1 MAEPLPTFSESWY
14 RIAGQ
19 HICLRA
25 GINVRRQNF
34 RGERWYVIE
43 NPISNQFYR
52 LRPAAYEFVARL
64 RPDKTVQDAW
74 QECVNKAPDDA
85 PGQEAVIQLLSQ
97 LYFANLLQYDLAE
110 DSSQLFERYSKRRQ
124 REVRAQFMNLMFMRF
139 PLLDPDRFLQRTL
152 PIIGKLISPL
162 GALLWLIVVGLGLKV
177 VADNFSAIKDQTQ
190 TVLAPNNLFLLYVGM
205 VIIKTL
211 HEFGHAYFC
220 RKFGGEVH
228 VMGVMLM
235 IFTPAPYM
243 DATSSWAFRNRWKR
257 ILVGA
262 AGMIVEIFVA
272 ALATFVWAKTGP
284 GTIHNLAYNMM
295 FIASVSTVVFNINPL
310 LRFDGYYIL
319 SDLVDIP
326 NLHQRAGQQL
336 RYFGERYLFGLKKVE
351 SPANSGREGFW
362 LCVFGITSGIYRVV
376 VFSGVLLVIADR
388 FLLLGIIMAAV
399 CFISWVTV
407 PTVRFVKYLGSSP
420 KLERQ
425 RKRAIAVSGALAAT
439 VLVFLQFIPF
449 PSHFRAQGVL
459 QARQRAE
466 VVNDVA
472 GFVEKLLASPGQQLA
487 ADQPIIQLRNPELE
501 LDIKSN
507 RAKYDELQARLRQ
520 AMKEATPNLKPLSRM
535 LESIT
540 NRLQKLEADERAL
553 VLRARHSGILVAPR
567 LDEYLGRWLARGTAV
582 GLLVN
587 SNVFEFTATVK
598 QDDANALFAQSI
610 PTAEIRLYGQA
621 GRIVA
626 VPKWKVIP
634 GEQQTLPSPA
644 LGWHAGGELQVSPQD
659 PQGRK
664 AAEPFFE
671 VVADVQSSANAAL
684 LDGRSGKIR
693 FDLQPEPL
701 LPRWIRRLQQMFQKR
716 YQL

>member
-19 HICLRA
+19 QISLRP

-34 RGERWYVIE
+34 RGERWYVLE
-43 NPISNQFYR
+43 NPFSNQFFR

-64 RPDKTVQDAW
+64 RPDKTVEQAW
-74 QECVNKAPDDA
+74 QECVSRTPDDA

-97 LYFANLLQYDLAE
+97 LYFANLLQYGLAE
-110 DSSQLFERYSKRRQ
+110 DSSQLFERYNKRRQ

-139 PLLDPDRFLQRTL
+139 PLLDPDRFLQRAL
-152 PIIGKLISPL
+152 PFVGKLISPL
-162 GALLWLIVVGLGLKV
+162 GALIWLVVVGLALKV
-177 VADNFSAIKDQTQ
+177 VADNFTAIKDQSQ
-190 TVLAPNNLFLLYVGM
+190 SVLAPNNLLLLYAGM

-211 HEFGHAYFC
+211 HEFGHAFFC

-228 VMGVMLM
+228 VMGVLLM

-257 ILVGA
+257 ILVGS

-284 GTIHNLAYNMM
+284 GTVHNLAYNMM

-326 NLHQRAGQQL
+326 NLHQRAAQQL
-336 RYFGERYLFGLKKVE
+336 RFFGERYLFGLKKLE
-351 SPANSGREGFW
+351 SPANTTREGFW
-362 LCVFGITSGIYRVV
+362 LCVFGIASGIYRVV
-376 VFSGVLLVIADR
+376 VFGGVLLVIADR
-388 FLLLGIIMAAV
+388 FLLLGIIMAIV

-407 PTVRFVKYLGSSP
+407 PTVRFVQYLASSP
-420 KLERQ
+420 KLERKRQ
-425 RKRAIAVSGALAAT
+425 RAIAVSAALGAT

-459 QARQRAE
+459 QAKERAE

-472 GFVEKLLASPGQQLA
+472 GLVEKILVLPGQQVVKNQGL
-487 ADQPIIQLRNPELE
+487 IQLRNPELE
-501 LDIKSN
+501 LEYLSTQ
-507 RAKYDELQARLRQ
+507 AKYDELQARLRQ
-520 AMKEATPNLKPLSRM
+520 AMQEATPNLKPLSQM
-535 LESIT
+535 LESVT
-540 NRLQKLEADERAL
+540 NRLHKLEIDREAL
-553 VLRARHSGILVAPR
+553 TLRARHDGILVAPR
-567 LDEYLGRWLARGTAV
+567 LDDFIGRWLPRGTPV
-582 GLLVN
+582 GLLIN
-587 SNVFEFTATVK
+587 SNAYEFSVTVK
-598 QDDANALFAQSI
+598 QDDADALFAQRIAS
-610 PTAEIRLYGQA
+610 AKIRLKGQA
-621 GRIVA
+621 GQELPA
-626 VPKWKVIP
+626 LQWKVIP
-634 GEQQTLPSPA
+634 GEQQTLPSPV
-644 LGWHAGGELQVSPQD
+644 LGWHGGGEMQVSPQD

-664 AAEPFFE
+664 AAEPFFS
-671 VVADVQSSANAAL
+671 VLADVKALGEVKL
-684 LDGRSGKIR
+684 LDGRTGKIR
-693 FDLQPEPL
+693 FDLKPEPL

-716 YQL
+716 YGL

>member
-19 HICLRA
+19 QISLRP

-34 RGERWYVIE
+34 RGERWYVLE
-43 NPISNQFYR
+43 NPFSNQFFR

-64 RPDKTVQDAW
+64 RPGKTVEQAW
-74 QECVNKAPDDA
+74 HECVSRTPDDA

-110 DSSQLFERYSKRRQ
+110 DSAQLFERYSKRRQ

-139 PLLDPDRFLQRTL
+139 PLLDPDRFLQRAL
-152 PIIGKLISPL
+152 PFVGKLISPL
-162 GALLWLIVVGLGLKV
+162 GALIWLVVVGFGLKI
-177 VADNFSAIKDQTQ
+177 VADNFSVIKDQSQ
-190 TVLAPNNLFLLYVGM
+190 SVLAPDNLLLLYAGM

-211 HEFGHAYFC
+211 HEFGHAFFC

-257 ILVGA
+257 VLVGA
-262 AGMIVEIFVA
+262 AGMIVELFVA
-272 ALATFVWAKTGP
+272 AIATFVWAKSGP

-326 NLHQRAGQQL
+326 NLHQRALQQL
-336 RYFGERYLFGLKKVE
+336 RYFAERYLFGLKKVE
-351 SPANSGREGFW
+351 SPANSPKEGFW
-362 LCVFGITSGIYRVV
+362 LCIFGITSGIYRVV
-376 VFSGVLLVIADR
+376 VFGGVLLVIADR
-388 FLLLGIIMAAV
+388 FLLLGIIMAVV

-407 PTVRFVKYLGSSP
+407 PTVRFVQYLSSSP
-420 KLERQ
+420 KLERK
-425 RKRAIAVSGALAAT
+425 RLRAISVSGAIGAT
-439 VLVFLQFIPF
+439 ILVLLQFVPF
-449 PSHFRAQGVL
+449 PAHFRAQGVL
-459 QARQRAE
+459 QAKERAE
-466 VVNDVA
+466 VVNEVA
-472 GFVEKLLASPGQQLA
+472 GIVDKLLVPPGQQVVKN
-487 ADQPIIQLRNPELE
+487 QPLLQMKNPELE
-501 LDIKSN
+501 LELTN
-507 RAKYDELQARLRQ
+507 TRAKYDELQARVRQ
-520 AMKEATPNLKPLSRM
+520 AMKEATPNLKPLASM
-535 LESIT
+535 IESIT
-540 NRLQKLEADERAL
+540 NRLHKLEIDEQNL
-553 VLRARHSGILVAPR
+553 IVRARQDGILVAPH
-567 LDEYLGRWLARGTAV
+567 LDDLIGRWLTRGTPM
-582 GLLVN
+582 GLLIN
-587 SNVFEFTATVK
+587 SNAFEFTATVK
-598 QDDANALFAQSI
+598 QDDADALFAQRTPLAS
-610 PTAEIRLYGQA
+610 IRLKGQA
-621 GRIVA
+621 GQEIPA
-626 VPKWKVIP
+626 IHWKVIP

-664 AAEPFFE
+664 TAEPFFSVLAE
-671 VVADVQSSANAAL
+671 VKPGGNVAL
-684 LDGRSGKIR
+684 LDGRTGKIR

-716 YQL
+716 YQV